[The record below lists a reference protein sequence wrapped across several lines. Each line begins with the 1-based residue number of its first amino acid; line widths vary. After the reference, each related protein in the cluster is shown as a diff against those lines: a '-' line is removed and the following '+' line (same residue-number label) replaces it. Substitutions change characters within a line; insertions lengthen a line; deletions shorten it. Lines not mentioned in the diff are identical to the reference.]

1 MSLILS
7 GTDGLSDVDGTAA
20 TPAIRGTDANTGIF
34 FPAADTI
41 AFSEGGTE
49 AMRITSAG
57 DLGLGTT
64 SPQVQTWRAGTYLTV
79 ANSSTRG
86 QIETDAAVADSGSA
100 SLGALLFSY
109 STNTTNHKTVALIEA
124 NSEGATA
131 NQRGGSLNFYTK
143 ANGTASPARNMVL
156 DSSGNLGIGTTS
168 PAANLNVVQA
178 TNALTKNIVTI
189 KGGGGSGS
197 FAGLS
202 VQGNTSDEIFTVN
215 NLTYNV
221 TMGTV
226 AGSLLV
232 GTTLSQSAKVS
243 VLTTGG
249 ASISCAQTGTT
260 GDQIY
265 FRTSTSTLA
274 GFITCPTTTTTTYNS
289 VSDYRLKNITG
300 ALTGYK
306 ERLMSLQP
314 KQGTWIVD
322 DSEFRGF
329 LAHEFA
335 IPYTASVSGKKDAVD
350 DDGNPIIQ
358 GMQAATSEVMADL
371 IALVQEQQALIQSLT
386 TRITALEQA

>member
-7 GTDGLSDVDGTAA
+7 GTDGLSDIDGTAA

-79 ANSSTRG
+79 ANASTRG
-86 QIETDAAVADSGSA
+86 QIETDAAVADSSSA
-100 SLGALLFSY
+100 ALGALLFSY

-178 TNALTKNIVTI
+178 TSALTKNIVTI

>member
-7 GTDGLSDVDGTAA
+7 GTDGLSDIDGTAA

-41 AFSEGGTE
+41 AFSEGGAE

-79 ANSSTRG
+79 ANASTRG
-86 QIETDAAVADSGSA
+86 QIETDAAVADSSSA
-100 SLGALLFSY
+100 ALGALLFSY

-124 NSEGATA
+124 ISEGATA

-178 TNALTKNIVTI
+178 TSALTKNIVTI

>member
-7 GTDGLSDVDGTAA
+7 GTDGLSDIDGTAA

-79 ANSSTRG
+79 ANASTRG
-86 QIETDAAVADSGSA
+86 QIETDAAVADSSSA
-100 SLGALLFSY
+100 ALGALLFSY

>member
-79 ANSSTRG
+79 ANASTRG
-86 QIETDAAVADSGSA
+86 QIETDAAVADSSSA
-100 SLGALLFSY
+100 ALGALLFSY

-178 TNALTKNIVTI
+178 TSALTKNIVTI

>member
-41 AFSEGGTE
+41 AFSEGGAE
-49 AMRITSAG
+49 IARFDASG
-57 DLGLGTT
+57 NLGIGNT
-64 SPQVQTWRAGTYLTV
+64 SPAARIDAFRSTVGTYFLGGGGDNV
-79 ANSSTRG
+79 ARQLVIKSSTTTNSG
-86 QIETDAAVADSGSA
+86 DTHTFDAQSGTGILA
-100 SLGALLFSY
+100 FAT
-109 STNTTNHKTVALIEA
+109 TNTE
-124 NSEGATA
+124 
-131 NQRGGSLNFYTK
+131 R
-143 ANGTASPARNMVL
+143 ARI